1 MSTASTSFSGGTSSP
16 PQVSPDPASSGN
28 GPPMNSGFQAFSAEI
43 PLKPENIS
51 PPPASH
57 HTHQPQHHVHGSQ
70 HGDQATGANE
80 VGQINQPH
88 FDLHQDFSPPPLTP
102 AGFVE
107 QWEPLTPPN
116 LLFGGAVWNIF
127 FLESPAWSPLEFLS
141 RSQLINHLLI
151 MIKIEFK
158 SIINHP
164 NSSNCYS
171 LAFLKNAILYSYF

>member
-1 MSTASTSFSGGTSSP
+1 MSPASTSFSGGTSSP

-28 GPPMNSGFQAFSAEI
+28 GPPMNSGLQAFSAEI
-43 PLKPENIS
+43 HLKPENIS

-57 HTHQPQHHVHGSQ
+57 HTHQQPQHHVHGSQ
-70 HGDQATGANE
+70 HGDQAAGASE

-116 LLFGGAVWNIF
+116 LLFGGAVWNSFFGITSLITFGIF
-127 FLESPAWSPLEFLS
+127 IKISTYQSSLDHDQN
-141 RSQLINHLLI
+141 RIQINHQPSQFIQLL
-151 MIKIEFK
+151 
-158 SIINHP
+158 
-164 NSSNCYS
+164 
-171 LAFLKNAILYSYF
+171 